1 MFFLCLILGLACA
14 WDLTTR
20 KIPNLL
26 VAGLM
31 GVGTVY
37 FFCTNSVNGVLKY
50 LITVFLVVFFFSTF
64 FKLGMIGGGDVKL
77 LGVTAGFFAGREMV
91 IYLFLTF
98 VIAAIIGVV
107 KLLVL
112 SLARERVK
120 YFFAYMKKTTD
131 GYRSQGRNYRPELY
145 MSDRREK
152 IKVGVALSLPM
163 ALSAVLHLGGVY

>member
-31 GVGTVY
+31 GAGTVY
-37 FFCTNSVNGVLKY
+37 FFYTNSFSGILRY
-50 LITVFLVVFFFSTF
+50 LITVFLVVLFFSTF

-77 LGVTAGFFAGREMV
+77 LGVSAGFFAGREMV

-98 VIAAIIGVV
+98 VFAATIGVI
-107 KLLVL
+107 KLFVL
-112 SLARERVK
+112 GTARERVK
-120 YFFAYMKKTTD
+120 YFLTYLKKTTD
-131 GYRSQGRNYRPELY
+131 GYRSQGRNYKPELY

-152 IKVGVALSLPM
+152 IKAGVALSLPM